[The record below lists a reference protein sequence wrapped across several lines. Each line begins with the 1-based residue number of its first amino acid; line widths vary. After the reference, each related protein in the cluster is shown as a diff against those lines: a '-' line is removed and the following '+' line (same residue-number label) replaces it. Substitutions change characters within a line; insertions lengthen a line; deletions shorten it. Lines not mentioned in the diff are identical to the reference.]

1 MPNLPKPF
9 TDDKTPRL
17 IQVSWPH
24 EWNDQEMVRAHG
36 YIWLVTSMDE
46 HGDVDARSIATGRNY
61 FWLKRE
67 YEEVKDDTP

>member
-9 TDDKTPRL
+9 SDDKTPRV
-17 IQVSWPH
+17 IQIAFPTDV
-24 EWNDQEMVRAHG
+24 NDEAMIEHHG
-36 YIWLVTSMDE
+36 AIWIVTSMDE

-67 YEEVKDDTP
+67 YREVEDNEA